1 MRELLCRLL
10 NFYVLIVFFRIV
22 LSWFPLR
29 PGGIVFTINQWLFRA
44 TEPLMG
50 RARRILPP
58 MGQFDLSPIV
68 VILFLQIVV
77 GHLILGC

>member
-1 MRELLCRLL
+1 MRQLLCQIL
-10 NFYVLIVFFRIV
+10 NFYVLIIFFRIV

-29 PGGIVFTINQWLFRA
+29 PGGIVFTINQWLFLA

-50 RARRILPP
+50 RARRIIPP

-68 VILFLQIVV
+68 VIMFLQIVV
-77 GHLILGC
+77 GRLILGC

>member
-1 MRELLCRLL
+1 MRQLLCQIL
-10 NFYVLIVFFRIV
+10 NFYVLIIFFRIV

-68 VILFLQIVV
+68 VIIFLELVRK
-77 GHLILGC
+77 LILGC

>member
-10 NFYVLIVFFRIV
+10 NFYVLIIFFRIV

-29 PGGIVFTINQWLFRA
+29 PGGIVFTVNQWLFRA

-50 RARRILPP
+50 RARRILPA

-68 VILFLQIVV
+68 VIMFWQIVV
-77 GHLILGC
+77 GRLILGC